1 MASAS
6 IEHVTKRFPGGEIAI
21 NDLSLEIRNG
31 EFLVLVGP
39 SGCGKSTALR
49 MLAGV
54 EDVSEGVIKID
65 GRVVNDVPERKRD
78 VAMVFQTYA
87 LYPHLS
93 AFENIAFGMR
103 LHGMAQEDIEACVG
117 RAAEILELGPFLH
130 RKPRQ
135 LSGGQQQRVAVA
147 RAIVRDPQVFLFDEP
162 LSSIDAKLREQMRVE
177 LRKIHRTLR
186 STFIYVTHD
195 QVEAMA
201 LGDRIAV
208 MEAGVLQQV
217 GTPREVYDHPA
228 NLFVAGFIGSPAMNF
243 IPVSVSGRTAKAR
256 ALELELPYGPD
267 LDEAILGIRPEALS
281 QRVSAGGAMIDMEVD
296 LAENVGRDQF
306 VHGLIGG
313 DAIVARIDPNVKVT
327 QGERV
332 RLAVDTRLVH
342 LFDPKTGLSVL

>member
-147 RAIVRDPQVFLFDEP
+147 RALVTDPSILLADEP
-162 LSSIDAKLREQMRVE
+162 TGNLDSESSVEIMKLLRELNHQ
-177 LRKIHRTLR
+177 
-186 STFIYVTHD
+186 
-195 QVEAMA
+195 
-201 LGDRIAV
+201 
-208 MEAGVLQQV
+208 
-217 GTPREVYDHPA
+217 
-228 NLFVAGFIGSPAMNF
+228 
-243 IPVSVSGRTAKAR
+243 GRTIV
-256 ALELELPYGPD
+256 LITHEPD
-267 LDEAILGIRPEALS
+267 IAAFA
-281 QRVSAGGAMIDMEVD
+281 QRV
-296 LAENVGRDQF
+296 
-306 VHGLIGG
+306 
-313 DAIVARIDPNVKVT
+313 
-327 QGERV
+327 V
-332 RLAVDTRLVH
+332 RLRDGVIVSDERQAVATEMVR
-342 LFDPKTGLSVL
+342 